1 MHNRIITAALFVVA
15 TVHALVLRAWPHFW
29 SWFVGRESAP
39 ESAPAAVDNGR
50 PAVDYASLLEVLT
63 VRDLRQTCVT
73 LGLPSKAYRSARK
86 ADLVAMLAE
95 LSVNPTL

>member
-15 TVHALVLRAWPHFW
+15 TIHALVLRAWPHFW

-39 ESAPAAVDNGR
+39 AAVANHAALR
-50 PAVDYASLLEVLT
+50 STTPHLLEVLT